1 MSENIQRSR
10 GRGQGY
16 KFDRGGNPA
25 EFGPFIGEVRNNVDS
40 NRSGRLQVYIEQF
53 GGDDPDDKTLWRT
66 VSYVPPFYGSV
77 AQSGTDTGTGDY
89 IGNPQ
94 SYGMW
99 FTPPDIGT
107 MVICFFVAGDPN
119 QGYYMG
125 CIPDPAVN
133 HMIPAIGAS
142 KNFDLGDSKDKS
154 YFSKAKQLPVTEI
167 NVENEEI
174 DDNPR
179 FFDQKKPVHSY
190 VAGIMLQQGLIDD
203 TVRGP
208 ITSNSQRESPSSV
221 YGISTPG
228 RPVYQA
234 GLNENKENIV
244 DKTNSDAKRLEDVKI
259 IGRRGGHSIVMDDG
273 DLQGFDNLIRI
284 RTSKGHQI
292 TMSDDGDCFYI
303 IHANGQSWIELGTE
317 GTVDVYSTNS
327 VNVRTE
333 GEINLHADKNI
344 NMFAGESINIKSK
357 LVKINST
364 DALDVAAD
372 GQLNLYGK
380 GGAGLS
386 SDGALGLKSEGGGW
400 DGGGSL
406 NFKGGT
412 IDLNGGSGPGKVDKP
427 TLIEDLELPDTIFQD
442 QVGWKVEEGK
452 LTTIVTRAPTH
463 EPYPYHNR
471 GVEARTSLDEGGSGG
486 SGAASTTTATTAT
499 PATTTATAAPATTPA
514 PTTPPAVAQLATQ
527 PVTAPV
533 NVAQVLKQTPATA
546 AIGNLTPRDVTGLMS
561 SAAASVGQNFNVFSA
576 DKGIGKFGFSPVQ
589 LEQTGFLKPGTVSKY
604 LGNSSALNAVLLSPT
619 VWTGKNNVSGLNGIL
634 DNVNLQGL
642 IQQDLMR
649 QGYTQLQKTG
659 VIKGLEPVT
668 AIAPLVQSTV
678 KFGPAAVGQWASGQ
692 ANQQVVNQIN
702 ALAKNAQQAISVVTS
717 KLGLG
722 NFGGIIAAIA
732 GVTQTVSRNV
742 VNSAVVNVIDN
753 PKVPPPEFD
762 PKDRTIRID
771 IRAEQ
776 QDARGKAYADARAA
790 GKSEAESQNISAAVG
805 NNVGAAALARESAR
819 FGI

>member
-1 MSENIQRSR
+1 MADNIQRSR

-25 EFGPFIGEVRNNVDS
+25 EFGPFIGEVKNNVDS

-53 GGDDPDDKTLWRT
+53 GGDDPDDTTLWRT

-99 FTPPDIGT
+99 FTPPDLGT
-107 MVICFFVAGDPN
+107 LVICFFVGGDPN
-119 QGYYMG
+119 GGFYTG
-125 CIPDPAVN
+125 CIPEVGVN

-154 YFSKAKQLPVTEI
+154 YFSKATQLPVTEI

-174 DDNPR
+174 DDNPK

-190 VAGIMLQQGLIDD
+190 LAGIMLQQGLIDD

-208 ITSNSQRESPSSV
+208 ITSNSQRESPSSA
-221 YGISTPG
+221 YGIVTPG

-234 GLNENKENIV
+234 GLNENKENIA
-244 DKTNSDAKRLEDVKI
+244 DKTNTDAKRLEDVKI

-357 LVKINST
+357 SVKINST
-364 DALDVAAD
+364 GILDVAAD
-372 GQLNLYGK
+372 GQLSLYGK
-380 GGAGLS
+380 AGTGLS
-386 SDGALGLKSEGGGW
+386 SDGTVGIKSDGGGW

-412 IDLNGGSGPGKVDKP
+412 IDLNGGSGPGKVNKP
-427 TLIEDLELPDTIFQD
+427 ELIDDLELPDTIFQD
-442 QVGWKVEEGK
+442 SVGWKVEEGK

-471 GVEARTSLDEGGSGG
+471 GVEARVSLDNGGP
-486 SGAASTTTATTAT
+486 AAAA
-499 PATTTATAAPATTPA
+499 AEAAAP
-514 PTTPPAVAQLATQ
+514 PPPSTEAVAQLSTQ

-533 NVAQVLKQTPATA
+533 NVAQVLKEPSAVA
-546 AIGNLTPRDVTGLMS
+546 GIGNLDVKDVTGLLS
-561 SAAASVGQNFNVFSA
+561 STAASVSQSVGSFSIE
-576 DKGIGKFGFSPVQ
+576 KGIGKYGIAPLQ
-589 LEQTGFLKPGTVSKY
+589 LEQLGFVKPGTISQYVGES
-604 LGNSSALNAVLLSPT
+604 GTLNTILASPAI
-619 VWTGKNNVSGLNGIL
+619 WTGKNNVSGLGNIL
-634 DNVNLQGL
+634 NNENLQS
-642 IQQDLMR
+642 IMQQDLMR
-649 QGYTQLQKTG
+649 AGYQQLQKTG
-659 VIKGLEPVT
+659 VLKGLEPVNQL
-668 AIAPLVQSTV
+668 APLIQSTV
-678 KFGPAAVGQWASGQ
+678 KFGPTAVGDWVKGQ

-702 ALAKNAQQAISVVTS
+702 NLAKNAQQAISVVAS

-722 NFGGIIAAIA
+722 NFGGIIAAIT
-732 GVTQTVSRNV
+732 GVTQTVSRAGI
-742 VNSAVVNVIDN
+742 NSAVVNVIDN
-753 PKVPPPEFD
+753 SKVPAPEFE
-762 PKDRTIRID
+762 PKDRTITID
-771 IRAEQ
+771 IRSEQ
-776 QDARGKAYADARAA
+776 QQARVKAYTDARAA

-805 NNVGAAALARESAR
+805 NEVGAAALARESAR

>member
-1 MSENIQRSR
+1 MSDNIQRSR

-16 KFDRGGNPA
+16 RFDRGGNPA
-25 EFGPFIGEVRNNVDS
+25 EFGPFIGEVKNNIDS
-40 NRSGRLQVYIEQF
+40 NRGGRLQVYIEQF
-53 GGDDPDDKTLWRT
+53 GGDDPENKSLWRT

-77 AQSGTDTGTGDY
+77 MQTGTNEGTGDY

-133 HMIPAIGAS
+133 HMIPAVGAS

-154 YFSKAKQLPVTEI
+154 YFSNAKQLPVTEI

-174 DDNPR
+174 DQNPR

-190 VAGIMLQQGLIDD
+190 VASIMLQQGLIDD
-203 TVRGP
+203 TIRGP
-208 ITSNSQRESPSSV
+208 ITSNSQRESPSAV

-234 GLNENKENIV
+234 GLNENTEDIINR
-244 DKTNSDAKRLEDVKI
+244 TNTDATRLEDVKI

-344 NMFAGESINIKSK
+344 NMYAGESINIKSK
-357 LVKINST
+357 SVKINSSGT
-364 DALDVAAD
+364 LDIAAT

-380 GGAGLS
+380 SGAGLLS
-386 SDGALGLKSEGGGW
+386 EGALGIKSNSGGW
-400 DGGGSL
+400 DAGGSMNL
-406 NFKGGT
+406 KAGT
-412 IDLNGGSGPGKVDKP
+412 IDLNGGNGPGRVSKP

-442 QVGWKVEEGK
+442 NVGWKVEEGK

-471 GVEARTSLDEGGSGG
+471 GVEARVSLDEGS
-486 SGAASTTTATTAT
+486 ASTA
-499 PATTTATAAPATTPA
+499 
-514 PTTPPAVAQLATQ
+514 AVASPSSAAVSQLATQ

-533 NVAQVLKQTPATA
+533 NAAQILKEPPATA

-561 SAAASVGQNFNVFSA
+561 SAAVNVGQNFNVASI
-576 DKGIGKFGFSPVQ
+576 DKGIGKFGFTPLQ

-604 LGNSSALNAVLLSPT
+604 LGNSSALNAVLSSPT
-619 VWTGKNNVSGLNGIL
+619 VWTGKNNVAGLAGIL

-642 IQQDLMR
+642 IQQDLMQ
-649 QGYTQLQKTG
+649 QGYTQLQKSG
-659 VIKGLEPVT
+659 VIRGLEPVT
-668 AIAPLVQSTV
+668 SVAPLIQSAV
-678 KFGPAAVGQWASGQ
+678 KFGPTAVTQWVSGQ

-702 ALAKNAQQAISVVTS
+702 SLSKNAQQAISVVTNR
-717 KLGLG
+717 LGLG
-722 NFGGIIAAIA
+722 NFGGIIAVIT
-732 GVTQTVSRNV
+732 GVTQTVSRNI
-742 VNSAVVNVIDN
+742 VNSAVVDVINN
-753 PKVPPPEFD
+753 PKVPGPEFD

-771 IRAEQ
+771 IRGEQ
-776 QDARGKAYADARAA
+776 QDARVAAYEQARRE
-790 GKSEAESQNISAAVG
+790 GRSEAEAQNISARVG
-805 NNVGAAALARESAR
+805 NNVGSAALARE
-819 FGI
+819 FGRIGL

>member
-1 MSENIQRSR
+1 MANNIQRSR

-25 EFGPFIGEVRNNVDS
+25 EFGPFVGEVKNNVDS

-53 GGDDPDDKTLWRT
+53 GGEDPDDKSLWRT

-77 AQSGTDTGTGDY
+77 MQSGTDVGTGDY

-107 MVICFFVAGDPN
+107 QVICFFVAGDPN

-125 CIPDPAVN
+125 CIPDPSVN

-154 YFSKAKQLPVTEI
+154 YFSSAKQLPVTEI

-244 DKTNSDAKRLEDVKI
+244 DKTNSSAKRLEDVKI

-344 NMFAGESINIKSK
+344 NMYAGESINIKSK
-357 LVKINST
+357 SVKINST
-364 DALDVAAD
+364 DALDIAAT
-372 GQLNLYGK
+372 GQLSLYGK
-380 GGAGLS
+380 GGAGLLS
-386 SDGALGLKSEGGGW
+386 EGSLGLKSEGGGW

-412 IDLNGGSGPGKVDKP
+412 IDLNGGSGPGKVNKP

-452 LTTIVTRAPTH
+452 LITIVTRAPTH

-471 GVEARTSLDEGGSGG
+471 GVEARTSLDEGSSSPGVADITS
-486 SGAASTTTATTAT
+486 A
-499 PATTTATAAPATTPA
+499 AAPATSAVAVPSA
-514 PTTPPAVAQLATQ
+514 TTAVAQLATQ
-527 PVTAPV
+527 PVTVPI
-533 NVAQVLKQTPATA
+533 NPAQVLKQTPATA

-561 SAAASVGQNFNVFSA
+561 SASASVGQNFNVFSP
-576 DKGIGKFGFSPVQ
+576 DKGIGKFGFSPAQ
-589 LEQTGFLKPGTVSKY
+589 LEQTGFLKPGTVTKY
-604 LGNSSALNAVLLSPT
+604 LGNSSALNAVLASPT

-642 IQQDLMR
+642 IQQDLMQ
-649 QGYTQLQKTG
+649 QGYKQLQKTG
-659 VIKGLEPVT
+659 VIRGLEPVT
-668 AIAPLVQSTV
+668 AIAPLIQSTV
-678 KFGPAAVGQWASGQ
+678 KFGPTAVTEWASGQ

-702 ALAKNAQQAISVVTS
+702 ALSKNAQQAISVVTS

-722 NFGGIIAAIA
+722 NFGGIIAAIT

-776 QDARGKAYADARAA
+776 QDARVAAYEQARRE
-790 GKSEAESQNISAAVG
+790 GRSEAEAQNISARVG
-805 NNVGAAALARESAR
+805 NNVGSAALARE
-819 FGI
+819 FGRTGLG